1 MEIMANTKTQKPLTI
16 SNMKSEN
23 IVEFFVE
30 ISHWK
35 KIADKLDQKKTW
47 VYKYKKNLK
56 SAAEEKNAFE
66 ALAETF
72 TLREINLIIELF
84 NDYIERPED
93 FQIRKKKQEVDLE
106 EQAKT
111 IEKHMKDMDLK
122 YKNDNIDFEFPKNRK
137 STPEDIRKFWEN
149 EKQKDED

>member
-1 MEIMANTKTQKPLTI
+1 MANTKTQKPLTI

-93 FQIRKKKQEVDLE
+93 FQIRKKKQEVNLE

-122 YKNDNIDFEFPKNRK
+122 YKNDNSDFEFPKNRK

-149 EKQKDED
+149 EKNKNED

>member
-1 MEIMANTKTQKPLTI
+1 MANTKTQKPLTI

-84 NDYIERPED
+84 NDYIERPKD

>member
-1 MEIMANTKTQKPLTI
+1 MANTKTQKPLTI

-56 SAAEEKNAFE
+56 SVAEEKNAFE

-72 TLREINLIIELF
+72 TLREINLIIEMF

-122 YKNDNIDFEFPKNRK
+122 YKNDNSDFEFPKNMK

-149 EKQKDED
+149 EKNKDED

>member
-1 MEIMANTKTQKPLTI
+1 MANTKTQKPLTI

>member
-122 YKNDNIDFEFPKNRK
+122 YKNDNSDFEFPKNRK
-137 STPEDIRKFWEN
+137 STAKDIKEFWDN
-149 EKQKDED
+149 EIKKD

>member
-1 MEIMANTKTQKPLTI
+1 MANTKTQKPLTI

-122 YKNDNIDFEFPKNRK
+122 YKNDNSDFEFPKNRE

>member
-1 MEIMANTKTQKPLTI
+1 MANTKTQKPLTI

-30 ISHWK
+30 IAHWK

-56 SAAEEKNAFE
+56 AVADEKNAFE
-66 ALAETF
+66 ALADTF

-93 FQIRKKKQEVDLE
+93 FQKRKKKQEVNLE
-106 EQAKT
+106 EQENT
-111 IEKHMKDMDLK
+111 IKKHMHNMDLK
-122 YKNDNIDFEFPKNRK
+122 YKNDNSDYKFPENRK
-137 STPEDIRKFWEN
+137 STPKDIKEFWDN
-149 EKQKDED
+149 ELKND

>member
-1 MEIMANTKTQKPLTI
+1 MANTKTQKPLTI

-122 YKNDNIDFEFPKNRK
+122 YKNDKSDFEFPKNRK

-149 EKQKDED
+149 EKNKDED

>member
-1 MEIMANTKTQKPLTI
+1 MANTKTQKPLTI

-122 YKNDNIDFEFPKNRK
+122 YKNDNSDFEFPKNRK
-137 STPEDIRKFWEN
+137 SIPEDIRKFWEN

>member
-106 EQAKT
+106 DTIKT
-111 IEKHMKDMDLK
+111 LLETARMEK
-122 YKNDNIDFEFPKNRK
+122 R
-137 STPEDIRKFWEN
+137 
-149 EKQKDED
+149 